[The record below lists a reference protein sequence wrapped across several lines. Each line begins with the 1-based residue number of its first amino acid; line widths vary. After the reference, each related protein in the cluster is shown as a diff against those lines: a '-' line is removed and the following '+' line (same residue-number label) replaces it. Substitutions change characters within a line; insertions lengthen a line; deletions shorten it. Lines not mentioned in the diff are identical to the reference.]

1 MTQITASSQAAAHR
15 TRWKWFLALGVVLL
29 ILGIAGV
36 SVASLLQLSFA
47 LVFGPLLLASSVV
60 QLLTTFLSET
70 KKEALLHFIAA
81 GAEAVLGFLIMIHPP
96 ERVIGLA
103 ALVAVFLIVIGLARL
118 ARSLVTQSRDRAW
131 ATMAGVVALVLGL
144 SVWFGG
150 AVATLGFI
158 GLCIGVDLL
167 CHGASWS
174 ALALTERKSA
184 QTSALGEPQ

>member
-70 KKEALLHFIAA
+70 KRRPSFISSLPAPRRCLA
-81 GAEAVLGFLIMIHPP
+81 FL
-96 ERVIGLA
+96 
-103 ALVAVFLIVIGLARL
+103 
-118 ARSLVTQSRDRAW
+118 S
-131 ATMAGVVALVLGL
+131 
-144 SVWFGG
+144 
-150 AVATLGFI
+150 
-158 GLCIGVDLL
+158 
-167 CHGASWS
+167 
-174 ALALTERKSA
+174 
-184 QTSALGEPQ
+184 